1 MNEKGADKDLSSE
14 GPVVSTSDLVRDLL
28 NSLLEEVVEN
38 CGGRRR
44 KDEAKPAFSEE
55 QRLVLEQAFSENSY
69 SSGETLNSLA
79 ARLGVDSRRI
89 KGWFGHRRRKE
100 NKATAIKAEAALRAT
115 TTWPYYK
122 SSSKKPSIQDPTPGR
137 GL

>member
-1 MNEKGADKDLSSE
+1 MNEEGADKDLSSK
-14 GPVVSTSDLVRDLL
+14 GPVVSTRDLVRDLL
-28 NSLLEEVVEN
+28 NSLLEEVVGNSGE
-38 CGGRRR
+38 RRR
-44 KDEAKPAFSEE
+44 KDEGKPAFSEE
-55 QRLVLEQAFSENSY
+55 QRLVLEQAFSE
-69 SSGETLNSLA
+69 NSLA

>member
-1 MNEKGADKDLSSE
+1 MNEEGADKDLSSK
-14 GPVVSTSDLVRDLL
+14 GPVVSTRDLVRDLL
-28 NSLLEEVVEN
+28 NSLLEEVVGNSGE
-38 CGGRRR
+38 RRR

-55 QRLVLEQAFSENSY
+55 QRLVLEQAFSE
-69 SSGETLNSLA
+69 NSLA